1 MHDRHTQ
8 LVERVAGPEQH
19 LRLHHG
25 RFTRTLGRERDPACE
40 LVALGRGERERL
52 GVGVQHEHAGG
63 HLHPATD
70 GDVEQGHV
78 AGADAGQGTREA
90 VPLGPELREVV
101 LPDRDRVLRGDIR
114 ADVDRVGLLP
124 QLAEPLDRTGEPLA
138 GHVGAADALA
148 RLHLQPVDLGRP
160 VAGVARH
167 GVLGIGRRSRGL
179 GSGLLG
185 HGVLLTLAGLFN

>member
-1 MHDRHTQ
+1 VHDRHAQ

-25 RFTRTLGRERDPACE
+25 RFARALGRERDPARE

-63 HLHPATD
+63 HLHPAAD
-70 GDVEQGHV
+70 GDVEQGHIP
-78 AGADAGQGTREA
+78 GADAGQGAREA
-90 VPLGPELREVV
+90 VPPGPELREVR
-101 LPDRDRVLRGDIR
+101 LPDRDRVLRGDLG

-124 QLAEPLDRTGEPLA
+124 QLAEPLNRAGEPLA

-148 RLHLQPVDLGRP
+148 RPDLQPVDLGRP

-167 GVLGIGRRSRGL
+167 GVLG
-179 GSGLLG
+179 SGLLG
-185 HGVLLTLAGLFN
+185 HGALLTLTVLFN